1 MTRMES
7 PDRSGN
13 MGLLD
18 VVGASASAFLAS
30 RSFAN
35 EEKQH
40 LPAESC
46 TIASDCRSSLAQV
59 ENIQSNPIKIIL
71 DFLRGFCEAQVPGA
85 TG

>member
-13 MGLLD
+13 MGLFD
-18 VVGASASAFLAS
+18 VVGTSASTLLAS

-40 LPAESC
+40 IPAES
-46 TIASDCRSSLAQV
+46 
-59 ENIQSNPIKIIL
+59 
-71 DFLRGFCEAQVPGA
+71 
-85 TG
+85 